1 MATTCPQCGQSLDQD
16 FGVVSCSHC
25 HSVLVFDL
33 DGNVEIQDASIIRQE
48 IHDASESEEP
58 VVVEDPILFE
68 DPIAEISS
76 EQIGEIASTDIEESI
91 VDQSFE
97 ALDQPIE
104 EPSILAAVEE
114 PFIGEP
120 TVPLVNTSGSVIS
133 YHLKIEGIDTK
144 DMRTQ
149 VEEALGDAKFPWTA
163 KEIIR
168 QTKDGILEIGP
179 MNPVVASVLVRRLKD
194 LSLNISWRQNIYEN

>member
-16 FGVVSCSHC
+16 FGVVSCPNC

-33 DGNVEIQDASIIRQE
+33 DGNVEIQDANVMSQE

-58 VVVEDPILFE
+58 VLDQNQIGNIDSFQ
-68 DPIAEISS
+68 EIS
-76 EQIGEIASTDIEESI
+76 AS
-91 VDQSFE
+91 DQSYSVVQNEETSFE
-97 ALDQPIE
+97 LSNDLDQPIGE
-104 EPSILAAVEE
+104 VEQDVVIPEE
-114 PFIGEP
+114 PFVGEP
-120 TVPLVNTSGSVIS
+120 TVPLVNTSGSAIS

-144 DMRTQ
+144 DMRSQ
-149 VEEALGDAKFPWTA
+149 VEEALGDSKFPWTA

-179 MNPVVASVLVRRLKD
+179 VNPVVASVLVRRLKD
-194 LSLNISWRQNIYEN
+194 ISVNISWRQNIYEN